1 MEGFLISILI
11 AVVVLVAY
19 KYRDK
24 LGRQASPEDKV
35 YRSVDEASK
44 AYRLLIIQKLLKD
57 EFYLMRVFCPNCKL
71 KGTIYIEN
79 NLKAENSPCPSCL
92 VEDIEVL
99 GPGGKKIIYTP
110 PISEETDSQIEATVE
125 LFVEQGI
132 ETGKI
137 HRDGL
142 FQ

>member
-11 AVVVLVAY
+11 AACVIVGY

-24 LGRQASPEDKV
+24 LKRQTPGDKT
-35 YRSVDEASK
+35 YKSVEEASK
-44 AYRLLIIQKLLKD
+44 AYRDLIIQRLLKD
-57 EFYLMRVFCPNCKL
+57 GFYLMRVFCPNCKL

-79 NLKAENSPCPSCL
+79 NLKAENSPCPVCL
-92 VEDIEVL
+92 IEDIEVL
-99 GPGGKKIIYTP
+99 GIGGKKIIYTP
-110 PISEETDSQIEATVE
+110 PISDEREAQIEATVE
-125 LFVEQGI
+125 MFVEEGL

-137 HRDGL
+137 YRDGL